1 MSSVAA
7 ERPAPARAHASDP
20 LDELIDRVR
29 RRGQC
34 LLDGTPFHE
43 MPEAGW
49 AESGTPLARLQQLA
63 GTFGLA
69 PAECDLV
76 EVCLAAA
83 LDPTLAR
90 LFAALHEHPAH
101 GYPSDAV
108 AARLLG
114 VGHRRVRT
122 SDGAL
127 ARWEIIHEIH
137 GTQSEPP
144 ALALD
149 PLIRDW
155 LTGGHPLDAALVRL
169 AHLLDTGQAMPAWP
183 VEETATWIAGHAG
196 ADEPQAVR
204 VVVDGSPGSG
214 RRTFAAQVAARLGL
228 LALAI
233 DADAVED
240 HEWPALFVRA
250 QRQAFLD
257 RVAIVWYGAR
267 ALARRWPRLVP
278 SFPVQFLVAEPVDAV
293 PRVAALAERRISIPA
308 PTIGERRELWRRAVP
323 AAAAWPGAE
332 LEKLSARYR
341 LLPGDFAA
349 IALHRPSTVAD
360 ATGLAR
366 GEGRHDLGELARW
379 MECPYGWDDLILPD
393 ELLATLRT
401 FTFEAR
407 ERAAFWEDAAARRLF
422 PQGRGLVALLSGP
435 PGTGKTMSAQ
445 VIAADLGLDL
455 YRLSLET
462 VLSKWVGETAK
473 HLERIL
479 TRAAQL
485 DVVLLVDECDGL
497 FAKRTEL
504 KDVQDRFANQDTSA
518 LLQAIEAY
526 TGVAVLTTN
535 QPANLDVAFLRR
547 LRYTAEFPR
556 PHRDARQRLW
566 DHLVAELVGSARA
579 AELGREL
586 AALATV
592 DATGA
597 EIKFGILS
605 ALFLARQAS
614 EPLAFPHL
622 VQGLDRELRKVGR
635 GFDQREL
642 ERLDGCL

>member
-7 ERPAPARAHASDP
+7 ERPAPARDRATDP
-20 LDELIDRVR
+20 LDELVERIR
-29 RRGQC
+29 RRGSC
-34 LLDGTPFHE
+34 LLEGTPWDE
-43 MPEAGW
+43 EPEFPC
-49 AESGTPLARLQQLA
+49 AEHQPALGRLQELA
-63 GTFGLA
+63 GIFGLA
-69 PAECDLV
+69 RDECDLV
-76 EVCLAAA
+76 ELCLAAA

-90 LFAALHEHPAH
+90 LFAALHDHPAH
-101 GYPSDAV
+101 GYPSDAT

-114 VGHRRVRT
+114 LGHRRVRT

-127 ARWEIIHEIH
+127 ARWEIIREIH
-137 GTQSEPP
+137 GAQSEPP

-155 LTGGHPLDAALVRL
+155 LTGGRALDAALVRV
-169 AHLLDTGQAMPAWP
+169 AHLVDTGQDMPAWP
-183 VEETATWIAGHAG
+183 AAEVAAWIAGRAG

-204 VVVDGSPGSG
+204 VVVDGPPGSG

-240 HEWPALFVRA
+240 HEWPVLFVRA

-257 RVAIVWYGAR
+257 RVAVVWYGAR
-267 ALARRWPRLVP
+267 TLARRWPRLVP
-278 SFPVQFLVAEPVDAV
+278 SFPVQFIIAEPADVV
-293 PRVAALAERRISIPA
+293 PRVAALAERRISIPT
-308 PTIGERRELWRRAVP
+308 PTIAERRELWRRAVP
-323 AAAAWPGAE
+323 SAAAWPGAE
-332 LEKLSARYR
+332 LDMLAARYR

-349 IALHRPSTVAD
+349 IALHRPSTA
-360 ATGLAR
+360 AEASGLAR

-393 ELLATLRT
+393 DLLATLRA
-401 FTFEAR
+401 FAFEAR
-407 ERAAFWEDAAARRLF
+407 ERAAFWEGATARRLF
-422 PQGRGLVALLSGP
+422 PQGRGLIALLSGP
-435 PGTGKTMSAQ
+435 PGTGKTMTAQ
-445 VIAADLGLDL
+445 VVAADLGLDL

-479 TRAAQL
+479 ARAAQL

-497 FAKRTEL
+497 FARRTEL

-526 TGVAVLTTN
+526 TGIAVLTTN
-535 QPANLDVAFLRR
+535 QPANVDVAFLRR

-556 PHRDARQRLW
+556 PNREARQRLW
-566 DHLVAELVGSARA
+566 EHLVGELVGAGRA

-586 AALATV
+586 GALATV

-605 ALFLARQAS
+605 ALFLARQAA